1 MLTSFDDKINKL
13 NENEGHVAALLR
25 SHMIGLLP
33 FEGTIEQRRETMPS
47 NPKTIRAS
55 TMIKQ

>member
-33 FEGTIEQRRETMPS
+33 FERIIEQTT
-47 NPKTIRAS
+47 KTIPL
-55 TMIKQ
+55 TLKQ